1 MSGNSFEWHRPGPA
15 ILLFAAVVRLFQ
27 QTSPSPSSAPTR
39 GPNHLRFPSRRAI
52 PPDWVHL
59 RLPAGSCSS
68 RATSG
73 RECAG
78 PTGVSSLFSC
88 RVSRVT
94 VSEGRKEVTCF
105 KDKFR
110 NRRSVLAARPGV
122 MRTAR
127 VCVGGGASVGL
138 LRDER
143 VRDDFATVLG
153 AYEHQEGPAYD
164 DQPQ

>member
-1 MSGNSFEWHRPGPA
+1 MGTALNGTGPA
-15 ILLFAAVVRLFQ
+15 LRSFYLQ
-27 QTSPSPSSAPTR
+27 PSFVFSNR
-39 GPNHLRFPSRRAI
+39 
-52 PPDWVHL
+52 PPPPHL
-59 RLPAGSCSS
+59 RLQPEVRTTSVSLPVAPSRPIGSIYASPPALAPPVQPLAVNVPAPPAFQACF
-68 RATSG
+68 R
-73 RECAG
+73 
-78 PTGVSSLFSC
+78 V
-88 RVSRVT
+88 VSRVT